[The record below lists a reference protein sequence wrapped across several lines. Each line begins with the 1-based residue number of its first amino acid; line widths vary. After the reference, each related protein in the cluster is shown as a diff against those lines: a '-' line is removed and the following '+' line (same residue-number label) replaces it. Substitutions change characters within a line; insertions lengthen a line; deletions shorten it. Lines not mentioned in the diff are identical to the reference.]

1 MPGGSFG
8 VSPTP
13 EPVFFTPSIPEIHL
27 IDLRQPL
34 RNALKVASMRP
45 DLVLMNL
52 EMPGMS
58 GLEAMRRLKTEPD
71 APRVIIMTLHEEN
84 RSLGRAGGGD
94 G

>member
-1 MPGGSFG
+1 
-8 VSPTP
+8 
-13 EPVFFTPSIPEIHL
+13 
-27 IDLRQPL
+27 
-34 RNALKVASMRP
+34 
-45 DLVLMNL
+45 
-52 EMPGMS
+52 MS